1 LSAAKGNPVDAF
13 DSLGKILD
21 SGNGR
26 RQGLTELSNLTK
38 NDPEARQA
46 LKYAVVMHGVSQT
59 PAKAALTRQA
69 MLPDLEASGLF
80 SKSDMENVK
89 KINETYD
96 MAMKLGE
103 SNKTTAGS
111 IISSVM
117 SHTPGLKTA
126 GRIGKGLMDVGTQAN
141 AEKTRTLLLLAAS
154 DPKQAKILLSS
165 PSEAT
170 IKEGLNAL
178 ERASVFMTMQQGEK

>member
-1 LSAAKGNPVDAF
+1 
-13 DSLGKILD
+13 
-21 SGNGR
+21 
-26 RQGLTELSNLTK
+26 
-38 NDPEARQA
+38 
-46 LKYAVVMHGVSQT
+46 
-59 PAKAALTRQA
+59 
-69 MLPDLEASGLF
+69 
-80 SKSDMENVK
+80 
-89 KINETYD
+89 
-96 MAMKLGE
+96 
-103 SNKTTAGS
+103 
-111 IISSVM
+111 M